1 MRQRAVLL
9 LCLVCLLGA
18 TGKVSAG
25 LVGHWRLDEATGGQ
39 VTDVTGQGHDGTING
54 AAWSSPG
61 WHDRGACLLFDGAN
75 DLVEVQDAQ
84 DLRFGT
90 SAAYSLAAWVNVT
103 SLPGH
108 WSGVVTKGRDA
119 SNWYGI
125 WINDGNY
132 WVFGHQPNN
141 QIGSAVKAGVWIHV
155 VMVYNN
161 GNKRIYLDGVLD
173 NEATASASGDNA
185 SVLWFGAAKGV
196 TEYAPIRLDDV
207 RIYNHAVSDAEIQ
220 KIMKGTADAPI
231 AYDPDPEEGADDVP
245 CDVTLGWTPGEFA
258 ATHDVYLGT
267 SLTDVNDADRD
278 NPMGVLASRGQ
289 TDTAFNAENPFEYG
303 RTYYWRVDEV
313 NAAPDN
319 TVFKGQVW
327 SFAVEPFAY
336 PIANVTATASSFQ
349 AGMTPQNAVNGSGL
363 DTQDQHSTDLTQ
375 MWMTGGGMPAW
386 IQFELEKVR
395 KLDRMLVWNSN
406 QMIEGFLGF
415 GAKDVTIEYSEDGAT
430 WAQLDGV
437 PEFAKASGSA
447 NYTANTTVDFAGVM
461 ARFVK
466 LTINANWGGIT
477 PQTGLSEVRFFYIP
491 VQAFE
496 PDPAVAASGVSVGT
510 SLNWRPGRE
519 ATSHTLYIGEDETA
533 VENGLASSDT
543 VDKHSYASDALN
555 FATTYYWRVDEVG
568 DAGTYAGDV
577 WSFTTEDFATID
589 DFESY
594 TDDVD
599 AQETVW
605 QAWIDG
611 VTTNA
616 SGSQVGYDQSPFAEK
631 TIVHGGTQSMP
642 LIYDNTASP
651 FYSEAERTFD
661 SPQNWTAHGADTLS
675 VHFRG
680 VTPAFVE
687 TASGGVLMNGI
698 GEDIWNAADQFRFVY
713 KTLAGNGS
721 MVARVNGISN
731 SNAWAKGGVMIRQS
745 IEPGSVHAFTAITPG
760 GSSGGNGASFQRRPT
775 AASASANNDS
785 ATVVSAPYWV
795 KIQRTGDAFSS
806 YISPDGVAW
815 TQLGA
820 AETIPMAGPVLIG
833 LALCSHDAAV
843 ATGAEFS
850 DITAT
855 GNVTGSW
862 QVAQIGVDQPEGNSV
877 ESVYVTVTDNS
888 GKSKTVV
895 SADAAATARMSWQQ
909 WKIPLSE
916 FTSAGVKMNAV
927 KAITI
932 GVGNRTSPTAGGA
945 GTIYIDDFAF
955 GVPLP

>member
-9 LCLVCLLGA
+9 LCLVCLPGA
-18 TGKVSAG
+18 TGKVSAE
-25 LVGHWRLDEATGGQ
+25 LVGHWRLDEATGSQ
-39 VTDVTGQGHDGTING
+39 ATDATGRGHDGTING
-54 AAWSSPG
+54 AAWTVPG

-75 DLVEVQDAQ
+75 DLVEVQDAP

-90 SAAYSLAAWVNVT
+90 NAAYSLSAWVNVT
-103 SLPGH
+103 ALPGH
-108 WSGVVTKGRDA
+108 WSGIVTKGRDA

-125 WINDGNY
+125 WINDSNY
-132 WVFGHQPNN
+132 WVFGHQPHN
-141 QIGSAVKAGVWIHV
+141 QIGSAVKTGVWIHV

-161 GNKRIYLDGVLD
+161 SNKRIYLDGVLD

-196 TEYAPIRLDDV
+196 TEHAPIRLDDI
-207 RIYNHAVSDAEIQ
+207 RIYNHAVTDAEIQ

-231 AYDPDPEEGADDVP
+231 AYDPNPEDGAGDVP
-245 CDVTLGWTPGEFA
+245 RDAPLGWTPGEFA
-258 ATHDVYLGT
+258 ATHDLYLGT
-267 SLTDVNDADRD
+267 SSTDVNDADRD
-278 NPMGVLASRGQ
+278 NPMGVLAGRDQ
-289 TDTAFNAENPFEYG
+289 ADTAFDSENPLEYG

-327 SFAVEPFAY
+327 SFTVEPFAY
-336 PIANVTATASSFQ
+336 PIENVIATASSYQ
-349 AGMTPQNAVNGSGL
+349 AGMTPENAVNGSGL
-363 DTQDQHSTDLTQ
+363 NVQDQHSTDLTQ
-375 MWMTGGGMPAW
+375 MWMTSGGMPAW
-386 IQFELEKVR
+386 IQFELEKVY

-406 QMIEGFLGF
+406 QLIESMLGF
-415 GAKDVTIEYSEDGAT
+415 GARSVGIEYSTDGET
-430 WAQLDGV
+430 WAALEGV
-437 PEFAKASGSA
+437 PEFAKASGTAS
-447 NYTANTTVDFAGVM
+447 YTADTTIDFRGVL
-461 ARFVK
+461 AKFVK

-477 PQTGLSEVRFFYIP
+477 PQTGLSEIRFFYIP

-496 PDPAVAASGVSVGT
+496 PDPAVAASDVSVET

-519 ATSHTLYIGEDETA
+519 ATSHTLYIDEDRTA
-533 VENGLASSDT
+533 VEGGLASSDT
-543 VDKHSYASDALN
+543 VDKHSYTSATLD

-577 WSFTTEDFATID
+577 WSFTTEEFATID

-599 AQETVW
+599 AQQTIW

-611 VTTNA
+611 VTTKA
-616 SGSQVGYDQSPFAEK
+616 SGSQVGYEVSPFAEK
-631 TIVHGGTQSMP
+631 TIVHAGAQSMP

-680 VTPAFVE
+680 ISPAFVE

-713 KTLAGNGS
+713 KTLTGNGS
-721 MVARVNGISN
+721 IVARVNSISN

-745 IEPGSVHAFTAITPG
+745 VEIGSVHAFTAITPG
-760 GSSGGNGASFQRRPT
+760 GSSGGNGASFQRRMT

-785 ATVVSAPYWV
+785 TTVVSAPYWV

-820 AETIPMAGPVLIG
+820 AETIPMNGPVLIG

-843 ATGAEFS
+843 AAGAEFA
-850 DITAT
+850 DIGTT
-855 GNVTGSW
+855 GNVTGAW
-862 QVAQIGVDQPEGNSV
+862 QVAEIGVDQPEGNSV
-877 ESVYVTVTDNS
+877 ECIYVTVADNS

-895 SADAAATARMSWQQ
+895 STDAAATARMSWQQ

-927 KAITI
+927 KAVTI
-932 GVGNRTSPTAGGA
+932 GVGNRTHPAAGGS
-945 GTIYIDDFAF
+945 GTIYVDDLAF